1 MFWGLLLLLIMSD
14 HTESNNTPAVNENN
28 YFLRLKTKEKNMKMD
43 KRLKQAI
50 WKNLIYFVSAA
61 EPYTI
66 IVRFG
71 YAP

>member
-1 MFWGLLLLLIMSD
+1 MKND
-14 HTESNNTPAVNENN
+14 
-28 YFLRLKTKEKNMKMD
+28 YFFRLKTKEKNMKMD